1 MNLRL
6 NLAAGPVRFA
16 NGWINLDLDPPAAD
30 QRDLLNVRADL
41 LNGIPFRDA
50 SAGVIYVSHFLEHL
64 APMEQT
70 AEFLKECRRV
80 LMPGG
85 LLRVSVPDFHKIAC
99 LYLADPKEFY
109 AEYNYR
115 KPWFGRAHGWS
126 HRLGISV
133 MYGHK
138 MLYDLAS
145 LTETLNAAG
154 FEDVLEVLATSGG
167 HLPADATAGIT
178 PTHLT
183 HSVVV
188 DAVRAA

>member
-1 MNLRL
+1 VTVRL
-6 NLAAGPVRFA
+6 NLAAGPVRF
-16 NGWINLDLDPPAAD
+16 GDDWINVDLAPPAAD
-30 QRDLLNVRADL
+30 QRDLLNVRADF
-41 LNGIPFRDA
+41 LNGIPFRDG
-50 SAGVIYVSHFLEHL
+50 SAGVIYLSHFLEHL

-70 AEFLKECRRV
+70 ADFLKECRRI
-80 LMPGG
+80 LAPGG
-85 LLRVSVPDFHKIAC
+85 ILRVSVPDFRKIAC
-99 LYLADPKEFY
+99 LYLSDPKEFY
-109 AEYNYR
+109 AEYDYR

-133 MYGHK
+133 MHGHK

-145 LTETLNAAG
+145 LTETLEAAG
-154 FEDVLEVLATSGG
+154 FEDVLEVIGSCGG
-167 HLPADATAGIT
+167 HLPIDARTEIL